1 MYEPSVARAAC
12 LMCLVSWVWPGGR
25 LVCETTLCCTAAAA
39 HDAATAT
46 SARCSSRVWCH
57 LLKACTHVHKHS
69 PSQPPLQ
76 AGPWMLLTSACR
88 FRFSRFGLAITFC
101 QARLQLLLR
110 SVHAAC
116 LPACLQCSLRDRE
129 GAEAMSSPPALP
141 TPLLPAAGVCCGHR
155 SFLPQCLL
163 PAAHVHVRSGGAWC
177 AIACVGWSTGPI
189 VAASHVEPHTHPS
202 APPPAACTGF
212 CTSAL
217 ALPWHASLG
226 CWCCRARQV
235 GQPLASG
242 WRLQHVPSC

>member
-1 MYEPSVARAAC
+1 MHTRTQTHTSTTSLAGWPLDATH
-12 LMCLVSWVWPGGR
+12 VSLPLPLLPLRTGHHILPGK
-25 LVCETTLCCTAAAA
+25 AAAV
-39 HDAATAT
+39 AAQC
-46 SARCSSRVWCH
+46 AR
-57 LLKACTHVHKHS
+57 
-69 PSQPPLQ
+69 
-76 AGPWMLLTSACR
+76 
-88 FRFSRFGLAITFC
+88 
-101 QARLQLLLR
+101 
-110 SVHAAC
+110 C

-177 AIACVGWSTGPI
+177 ASACVGWSTGPI